1 MQGKS
6 RFPMDKSPASSHF
19 LMDKAGLLSH
29 FPMDSYAFWAIC
41 RLLET
46 IYPGVI
52 TNHTVP
58 YNILNRLYARFTLS
72 LPTRDFIPN
81 LTFKNEKHYGH
92 E

>member
-46 IYPGVI
+46 FYSGVI

-58 YNILNRLYARFTLS
+58 YNILNRLYARFALS

>member
-6 RFPMDKSPASSHF
+6 RFP
-19 LMDKAGLLSH
+19 MDKAGLLSH
-29 FPMDSYAFWAIC
+29 FPMDSSAIC

-58 YNILNRLYARFTLS
+58 YNILNRLYARFALS